1 MLDGD
6 ILAYSGEFRELHSL
20 QVCSLP
26 LSPKSREKVL
36 KYKTNYV
43 HTDWYTLLA
52 TKTQE
57 ISQVG
62 L

>member
-1 MLDGD
+1 MQECATLIVKLLMLDGD

-43 HTDWYTLLA
+43 HTD
-52 TKTQE
+52 
-57 ISQVG
+57 
-62 L
+62 